1 MEERRIDAANT
12 LIANSVWR
20 FADRACSLGT
30 TFLLELLLARNL
42 TPEYFRT
49 IALITV
55 VTNLLL
61 TISDGGLANALIQ
74 KKDADELDFSTA
86 FYFNI
91 CVCALLYAAVFALA
105 PQAAAFYGD
114 PVLSGVLRLLTLT
127 IIVSGVRNIV
137 YAHVARTMQFKKYF
151 LATLAGT
158 LLSLAAAFI
167 LFGRGLY
174 VWSIVIQQLTAS
186 FVSTSIAWLA
196 AGWRP
201 GLSFSMQRLSRLF
214 SYGWK
219 LLVSEILYKGY
230 TQFVSLVIGKKL
242 PKADLAVYNR
252 SLQLTMGV
260 SLTVNTSID
269 HVLFPAISSVQNDLE
284 RVKEITKG
292 EIRTGFYVMAPLMI
306 GIFVT
311 CEPLVKLVLSEDWL
325 PCVPFIRIF
334 CIMNMFD
341 PIHTANL
348 NAIKSLGR
356 SDLFLKLEIIKTL
369 TGLAALAI
377 TIPRGLH
384 AVAGGVLLTSF
395 LAQLYNSFPNR
406 RLLGYTYLEQLS
418 DGLPIVLMALVMGIL
433 IYPIKYLRLNDA
445 GTLGLQISLG
455 LCVYIAVSYMFKS
468 QEFEYLVQ
476 FVKQLFKKCAKDC

>member
-1 MEERRIDAANT
+1 MDRPRIDNANT

-74 KKDADELDFSTA
+74 KKDADKVDFSTA
-86 FYFNI
+86 FYFNVCI
-91 CVCALLYAAVFALA
+91 CVLLYAAVFCIA
-105 PQAAAFYGD
+105 PQAAVFYND
-114 PVLSGVLRLLTLT
+114 PILANVLRLLTVT
-127 IIVSGVRNIV
+127 IVVSGVRNIV

-151 LATLAGT
+151 WATLAGT
-158 LLSLAAAFI
+158 ALSLAAAFV
-167 LFGRGLY
+167 LFRQGLY
-174 VWSIVIQQLTAS
+174 VWSIVVQQLLAS
-186 FVSTSIAWLA
+186 IVSTAMAWLLT
-196 AGWRP
+196 GWKP
-201 GLSFSMQRLSRLF
+201 ELLFSWQRLRQLF

-230 TQFVSLVIGKKL
+230 TQFVSLAIGKKL
-242 PKADLAVYNR
+242 PQADLAIYNR
-252 SLQLTMGV
+252 SLQLTMGA

-269 HVLFPAISSVQNDLE
+269 HVLFPAIASVQNDIE
-284 RVKEITKG
+284 RVRAMTKG

-306 GIFVT
+306 GIFVS
-311 CEPLVKLVLSEDWL
+311 CEPLVRVVLSADWL
-325 PCVPFIRIF
+325 PCVPYIRIF

-348 NAIKSLGR
+348 NAMKSLGR

-369 TGLAALAI
+369 TGMAALAL
-377 TIPRGLH
+377 TIPWGLH
-384 AVAGGVLLTSF
+384 MVAGGVLLTSF
-395 LAQLYNSFPNR
+395 LAQIYNSFPNR
-406 RLLGYTYLEQLS
+406 KLIRYPYLEQLS
-418 DGLPIVLMALVMGIL
+418 DGLPIVFMALLMGAC
-433 IYPIKYLRLNDA
+433 IYPLNY
-445 GTLGLQISLG
+445 LGLSDLAKILLQVSLG
-455 LCVYIAVSYMFKS
+455 TGVYIAISHLFNSSEYR
-468 QEFEYLVQ
+468 YLVR
-476 FVKQLFKKCAKDC
+476 FIKQRCGL